1 MDLENMA
8 DMFLFL
14 EIERIKIIDNFV
26 NSSKMANNWSIF
38 V

>member
-26 NSSKMANNWSIF
+26 NSSKMANN
-38 V
+38 